1 MRALAITAALVA
13 LLLPSLALGAST
25 SDLVKLLGDGS
36 DKVRVKAALL
46 LGKGGDPAAVPALS
60 RTLETDDSETVR
72 AASAAALGAIGH
84 EGGRKALLSAGRDP
98 SRLVRDAANKA
109 LALVEKSGG
118 GSGGA
123 VAAMAVDAL
132 SGTLSGPLGERFR
145 VALGAELQKAGFEL
159 VATGKVDKELRSE
172 LGKRKG
178 RAFAVKP
185 SVLSLTV
192 TPGPGK
198 TVFETKVS
206 GIVVEPGGRVET
218 ISEASAKLT
227 VGSDK
232 LSDAQRSD
240 YSLRALQ
247 AAARSLAAE
256 IRSRL

>member
-25 SDLVKLLGDGS
+25 ADLVKLLGDGS

-60 RTLETDDSETVR
+60 RTLESDDSETVR

-98 SRLVRDAANKA
+98 SRLVRDAATKA
-109 LALVEKSGG
+109 LALVEKSG

-132 SGTLSGPLGERFR
+132 SGSLSGPLGESFR
-145 VALGAELQKAGFEL
+145 AALGAELQKAGFEL